1 MNKKAELFQETG
13 NMEVKISEVFKV
25 FKTRK
30 KLLSCEITVKT
41 LQVIWKQWFYMLN
54 WFLFYLKKKY
64 IMSIKIFV
72 LA

>member
-1 MNKKAELFQETG
+1 MHMNKKAELFQETG

-41 LQVIWKQWFYMLN
+41 LQVI
-54 WFLFYLKKKY
+54 
-64 IMSIKIFV
+64 
-72 LA
+72 